1 MSYLPGYITRRAGG
15 VRRATTNGWWPA
27 IDYRHQPDPDPPPA
41 KTKRHVLEIVS
52 GGCWEGSHSGGGR
65 VTGGVDSLAVDGS
78 CCDSGKPLLLTKR
91 LARFL

>member
-27 IDYRHQPDPDPPPA
+27 IGYRHQPDPDPPPA

-65 VTGGVDSLAVDGS
+65 LLEELIVWQLTGHVVTRENHFS
-78 CCDSGKPLLLTKR
+78 
-91 LARFL
+91 